1 MEFNTAAESKTEI
14 FEALRLDPGQAPIRF
29 LEKKDMH
36 RLKTSDNKIS

>member
-29 LEKKDMH
+29 LEKKDM
-36 RLKTSDNKIS
+36 LKTSDNKIS

>member
-29 LEKKDMH
+29 LEGNYYLELEK
-36 RLKTSDNKIS
+36 LIN